1 VLTAASSCLPLKCS
15 PASAADDRP
24 DVDVLFHPR
33 AAEDAATIE
42 TWWRANRT
50 SAPEL
55 FVRELE
61 ATLALVVSS
70 PTLGALAARE
80 DDFPGVRRVFM
91 RRTRYHLYYRLAGQ
105 TLEVLAIWHTARGE
119 GPSPL

>member
-1 VLTAASSCLPLKCS
+1 MTP
-15 PASAADDRP
+15 R
-24 DVDVLFHPR
+24 DVVFHAR

-55 FVRELE
+55 FVQELG

-80 DDFPGVRRVFM
+80 DDFPGVRRVLM
-91 RRTRYHLYYRLAGQ
+91 RRTRFTSTTDSLARRSRSSRFG
-105 TLEVLAIWHTARGE
+105 TLRGAKVRRSRSAAKNAE
-119 GPSPL
+119 DLRNR

>member
-1 VLTAASSCLPLKCS
+1 M
-15 PASAADDRP
+15 
-24 DVDVLFHPR
+24 DVLFHPR

-42 TWWRANRT
+42 TWWRTNRT

-91 RRTRYHLYYRLAGQ
+91 RRTRYRLYYRLAGQ

>member
-1 VLTAASSCLPLKCS
+1 M
-15 PASAADDRP
+15 
-24 DVDVLFHPR
+24 DVLFHPR

-61 ATLALVVSS
+61 TTLALVASS
-70 PTLGALAARE
+70 PTLGALASRE
-80 DDFPGVRRVFM
+80 HDFPRVRRVLM
-91 RRTRYHLYYRLAGQ
+91 RRTGYHLYYRFARQ

-119 GPSPL
+119 DPPLP

>member
-1 VLTAASSCLPLKCS
+1 M
-15 PASAADDRP
+15 
-24 DVDVLFHPR
+24 DVLFHLR

-61 ATLALVVSS
+61 TTLALVASS
-70 PTLGALAARE
+70 PTLGVLAARE
-80 DDFPGVRRVFM
+80 EAFPGVRRVLM
-91 RRTRYHLYYRLAGQ
+91 RRTRYHLYYRLVGQ

-119 GPSPL
+119 GRSPL

>member
-1 VLTAASSCLPLKCS
+1 
-15 PASAADDRP
+15 
-24 DVDVLFHPR
+24 VDVLFHPR

-42 TWWRANRT
+42 TWWRTNRT

-70 PTLGALAARE
+70 PS
-80 DDFPGVRRVFM
+80 V
-91 RRTRYHLYYRLAGQ
+91 
-105 TLEVLAIWHTARGE
+105 AID
-119 GPSPL
+119 PS